1 MQVRIEKVVYP
12 GKALA
17 RSEGKIIFTDEGLPT
32 ELVEVEV
39 LKDKKN
45 YLEARTLKVIESS
58 ASRQN
63 PVCSHYQA
71 CSPYQVM
78 TYDLELKI
86 KSEQLT
92 EIFSRALH
100 RELTPLK
107 VIPSPATTGYRNKI
121 KLSLSWDSRPPF
133 LAYHEPGSIE
143 SLLPVESCVLV
154 SDKVNAIIFSLNN
167 LIKGIALPAVRHLEI
182 RQSFWTKEI
191 LLVFLAED
199 EEGLEKVAEL
209 LVPTLAL
216 DPLVIGAVGVL
227 ENRKKPKFVRLYGRD
242 YLEEKIG
249 QTIFRYGAGSFFQVN
264 PPMLEKV
271 IAKIKEHLKPL
282 TPVKLVDLYA
292 GLGTFGLLLAEEASE
307 ILAVESDPNNIFYL
321 KKNLRLNRVQHL
333 TVAEGRSEDWIEE
346 VLAFKPG
353 VIVIDPPR
361 KGMAAELI
369 KSLKQQPAPLLF
381 YLSCNPTTLARDLKL
396 FLPEY
401 ELVEITGFDFFPR
414 TPHIETLAVLRAR
427 KPVYWNL
434 PAS

>member
-17 RSEGKIIFTDEGLPT
+17 RSEGKIIFTDEGLPA

-58 ASRQN
+58 SSRQN

-100 RELTPLK
+100 REFTALE

-121 KLSLSWDSRPPF
+121 KLSLSWDSRAPF

-154 SDKVNAIIFSLNN
+154 SDKVNAIISSLNN

-199 EEGLEKVAEL
+199 EESLEKVAEL
-209 LVPTLAL
+209 WVPALAL
-216 DPLVIGAVGVL
+216 DPLVVGAVGVL

-264 PPMLEKV
+264 PLMLEKV
-271 IAKIKEHLKPL
+271 IARIKERLQAVAPVRL
-282 TPVKLVDLYA
+282 TDLYA
-292 GLGTFGLLLAEEASE
+292 GLGTFGLLLASEASE
-307 ILAVESDPNNIFYL
+307 ILAVESDPSNVFYL

-333 TVAEGRSEDWIEE
+333 TIAEGRSEDWTEE
-346 VLAFKPG
+346 ILDFKPSA
-353 VIVIDPPR
+353 VIIDPPR
-361 KGMAAELI
+361 KGVSAVLI
-369 KSLKQQPAPLLF
+369 EALKSQPVELLF
-381 YLSCNPTTLARDLKL
+381 YVSCNPTTLARDLKV
-396 FLPEY
+396 FFPEY
-401 ELVEITGFDFFPR
+401 ELSEIIGFDFFPR
-414 TPHIETLAVLRAR
+414 TPHLETLAVLKGSRA
-427 KPVYWNL
+427 NH
-434 PAS
+434 